1 MRTNRLAPN
10 VSTSH
15 SLSDGSARLCAAAIA
30 LATAFCAAPPSHAAF
45 TEVAQ
50 FGSRNTL
57 SVAIADPD
65 NDGDLDVAIGNNGG
79 GNQLYTNNGG
89 LAFSGADQFGALATF
104 PVVWADYDDDG
115 DADMAVGNTGGGTA
129 GQNYLYVNN
138 GDGTFTQRQAFGR
151 KSTIALAWADT
162 DLDGDL
168 DIAIGNGIL
177 NVPDQNR
184 LYINNGDDT
193 FTGTDQFGFGQTGSM
208 AWGDFDNDGDP
219 DLAVGNG
226 GFCCVG
232 QNHLYVNNGDGTFTE
247 RNEFGLK
254 DTACMSWG
262 DYDNDG
268 DLDMAVGNWSNDG
281 NALYV
286 NNGDGTFTEQAQ
298 FGTRDT
304 NTLAW
309 GDYDNDG
316 DLDLAVGNGDFTT
329 ADLTYLY
336 TNNGDG
342 TFAESAAFGS
352 GSTDGVAWGDL
363 DGDGDLDLVVGNEHT
378 PTQNYLYVNGENDA
392 DWLSIRVVGHRFDLG
407 AGYSNRDGIGAKIS
421 VYEAGFLGDAS
432 RLLGYREIEAHG
444 GFSSQNEPGAHFGV
458 PGAATV
464 DVKIEWP
471 GSGGTHIVQL
481 LPGIAVGQQVVID
494 EAESGTGVDMGG
506 AQIGPGGSLTVTPN
520 PMSHSANFRL
530 SLSRSAAP
538 RVQIFDASGR
548 LIRVLTPAPDAGGA
562 TYSARWNGESEEGAA
577 APSGVYFA
585 RAADAALAEVRRF
598 VLIR

>member
-1 MRTNRLAPN
+1 MRANCLAPN
-10 VSTSH
+10 TLSSPLISH
-15 SLSDGSARLCAAAIA
+15 RNTFLTAVVLSSLLALCAAW
-30 LATAFCAAPPSHAAF
+30 PSHAAF
-45 TEVAQ
+45 TEVVQ
-50 FGSRNTL
+50 FGSRSTL

-65 NDGDLDVAIGNNGG
+65 GDGDLDVAIGNNGG
-79 GNQLYTNNGG
+79 GNQLYTNTGG
-89 LAFSGADQFGALATF
+89 LAFAGADQFGASGTF
-104 PVVWADYDDDG
+104 PVVWGDYDNDG
-115 DADMAVGNTGGGTA
+115 DADMAVGNTGGGPS

-138 GDGTFTQRQAFGR
+138 GAGTFTQRQAFGR

-162 DLDGDL
+162 DRDGDL

-232 QNHLYVNNGDGTFTE
+232 QNHLYVNNSNGTFTQ
-247 RNEFGLK
+247 RDEFGIK

-262 DYDNDG
+262 DFDNDG

-281 NALYV
+281 NALYI
-286 NNGDGTFTEQAQ
+286 NNGDGTFTESAQ
-298 FGTRDT
+298 FGVRDT

-309 GDYDNDG
+309 GDSDNDG

-329 ADLTYLY
+329 ADLSYLY
-336 TNNGDG
+336 VNNGDG
-342 TFAESAAFGS
+342 TFAETAAFGS

-363 DGDGDLDLVVGNEHT
+363 DADGDLDLVVGNEHT
-378 PTQNYLYVNGENDA
+378 PPQNYLYVNGENDQ
-392 DWLSIRVVGHRFDLG
+392 DWLSILVIGHRFDLG
-407 AGYSNRDGIGAKIS
+407 AGYSNRDGIGAKVSI
-421 VYEAGFLGDAS
+421 YEAGFLGNPS

-458 PGAATV
+458 PTAATV

-471 GSGGTHIVQL
+471 GSSGTHIVQL
-481 LPGIAVGQQVVID
+481 LPGVAVGQQIVID
-494 EAESGTGVDMGG
+494 EAESGTGVDIGG
-506 AQIGPGGSLTVTPN
+506 AQIGPGGSLTITPN

-530 SLSRSAAP
+530 LNSQSASP

-548 LIRVLTPAPDAGGA
+548 LVRVLAPVRESGAGV
-562 TYSARWNGESEEGAA
+562 YSARWNGDTDEGKA

-585 RAADAALAEVRRF
+585 RPSDAAPANVRRF